1 MLDTDW
7 VQGKNHRHG
16 RSRAA
21 QPKRWVR
28 PRAGQLAL
36 TGLRPPRLTCRPAA
50 IGSYRMNGDI
60 FVTDAGKFP
69 TARGLSAWQIWAT
82 RCVASVVVFSTKL
95 RRIRTQHRCRIL
107 LDPCSS
113 TGVSKH
119 LRICE
124 ALQASL
130 HLRGFASISA
140 FARLCRSARSSG
152 RIARCKTRT
161 FAAGG

>member
-36 TGLRPPRLTCRPAA
+36 TGLRAPRLTCRPAA

-60 FVTDAGKFP
+60 FVTDAEKFP

-95 RRIRTQHRCRIL
+95 RRIRAQHRCRIL
-107 LDPCSS
+107 LDPSSSS
-113 TGVSKH
+113 TRCV
-119 LRICE
+119 
-124 ALQASL
+124 QASP

-140 FARLCRSARSSG
+140 FDTQSAKMCMH
-152 RIARCKTRT
+152 IL
-161 FAAGG
+161 